1 MLRYLPSSTQK
12 THSSQF
18 LLFPPTHKARFSSWF
33 EFFTSPSVTEQHP
46 GPQITAKPG
55 IFTVHLHQQL
65 RLDSATGLVLVRRAS
80 AAADGIYFIYEDCCR
95 SVKPRLDSNEST
107 AVKTEAASTGP
118 SHDEEEHDAVQA
130 EIPQRWLPRLSQENN
145 SKPLIYKLLKLLHFK
160 LCLSSQRSF
169 SVGWFS
175 SETSIEKGKRNTS
188 TVQAGFF

>member
-107 AVKTEAASTGP
+107 AVKIEAASTGP
-118 SHDEEEHDAVQA
+118 QLTTTQFRQKYHGDDFPVCHKKTIQNL
-130 EIPQRWLPRLSQENN
+130 WFTN
-145 SKPLIYKLLKLLHFK
+145 
-160 LCLSSQRSF
+160 CLSFYTSNCASQVRGL
-169 SVGWFS
+169 SVLVGFPQKPALKRG
-175 SETSIEKGKRNTS
+175 KGT
-188 TVQAGFF
+188 QALFRQVFFNV